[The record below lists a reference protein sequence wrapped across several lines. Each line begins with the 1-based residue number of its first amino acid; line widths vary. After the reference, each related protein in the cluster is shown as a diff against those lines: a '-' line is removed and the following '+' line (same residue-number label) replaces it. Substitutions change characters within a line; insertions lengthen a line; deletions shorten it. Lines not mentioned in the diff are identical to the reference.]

1 MKDLLISI
9 AEKIGTGQAD
19 QISDLTKLVEGAI
32 GQGMSAQ
39 SILNKSIFPGMDA
52 LGVKFKNDE
61 VFIPEV
67 LVTAKMVNEC
77 MSLLK
82 PQLTSENVTLQG
94 RMVIG
99 TVKGDLHD
107 IGKNLVRIILEGAGW
122 EVIDIGINVPS
133 EKFIEAVKEY
143 HPDFLGLSALL
154 TTTMPEMRRVIEI
167 LKKADLDVKIIVGG
181 APITQEYADQI
192 GADGYAQDAMAAPEL
207 LKRLK

>member
-1 MKDLLISI
+1 MKDLLKSI
-9 AEKIGTGQAD
+9 ADKIGTGQAD
-19 QISDLTKLVEGAI
+19 QVLDLTKVVEQAI

-39 SILNKSIFPGMDA
+39 SILNNSIFPGMNA

-67 LVTAKMVNEC
+67 LITAKMVNEC

-82 PQLTSENVTLQG
+82 PQLTSENVALQG
-94 RMVIG
+94 RVVIG
-99 TVKGDLHD
+99 TVQGDLHD
-107 IGKNLVRIILEGAGW
+107 IGKNLVGIILEGAGW
-122 EVIDIGINVPS
+122 EVIDIGINVPL

-154 TTTMPEMRRVIEI
+154 TTTTPEMHRVIEI
-167 LKKADLDVKIIVGG
+167 FNKAGLNVKIIVGG

-192 GADGYAQDAMAAPEL
+192 GADGYAQDAMATVEL